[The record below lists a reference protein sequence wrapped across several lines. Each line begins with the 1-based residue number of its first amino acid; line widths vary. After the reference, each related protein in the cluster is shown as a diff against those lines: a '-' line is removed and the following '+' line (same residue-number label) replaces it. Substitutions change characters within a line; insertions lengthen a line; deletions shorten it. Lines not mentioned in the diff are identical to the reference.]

1 MKVILLSHTPEP
13 DKLVAAAARLCYAPI
28 GADQLLETMTKK
40 QVNKLV
46 EDLMAMGHES
56 PIEHV
61 SFTFAIE
68 GVSRAMSH
76 QLVRHRLASY
86 SQQSQRYVKE
96 NAFEYI
102 IPPSVQANP
111 KAKEVFLRQMA
122 AIQECYNQ
130 LITLEIPREDARYV
144 LPNACETK
152 IVMTMNARSLY
163 NFFQQRLCLR
173 AQWEIRALAEAMR
186 LELIKVSPLL
196 FNKTGPK
203 CETEGYC
210 SQGKMSC
217 GRKPTRENSR

>member
-1 MKVILLSHTPEP
+1 
-13 DKLVAAAARLCYAPI
+13 
-28 GADQLLETMTKK
+28 
-40 QVNKLV
+40 
-46 EDLMAMGHES
+46 
-56 PIEHV
+56 
-61 SFTFAIE
+61 
-68 GVSRAMSH
+68 
-76 QLVRHRLASY
+76 
-86 SQQSQRYVKE
+86 
-96 NAFEYI
+96 
-102 IPPSVQANP
+102 
-111 KAKEVFLRQMA
+111 MA

-130 LITLEIPREDARYV
+130 LITFEIPREDARYV

-186 LELIKVSPLL
+186 QELIKVSPLL
-196 FNKTGPK
+196 FSKTGPS

>member
-1 MKVILLSHTPEP
+1 
-13 DKLVAAAARLCYAPI
+13 
-28 GADQLLETMTKK
+28 
-40 QVNKLV
+40 
-46 EDLMAMGHES
+46 
-56 PIEHV
+56 
-61 SFTFAIE
+61 
-68 GVSRAMSH
+68 MSH

-96 NAFEYI
+96 NAFDYI

-111 KAKEVFLRQMA
+111 EAKEVFLRQMA

-163 NFFQQRLCLR
+163 NFFQQRLCFR

-186 LELIKVSPLL
+186 QELIKVSPLL
-196 FNKTGPK
+196 FSKTGPS
-203 CETEGYC
+203 CEIDGYC

-217 GRKPTRENSR
+217 GRKPARENSR

>member
-28 GADQLLETMTKK
+28 GADQLLETMTEK
-40 QVNKLV
+40 QVSRLV
-46 EDLMAMGHES
+46 EDLLAMGHES

-96 NAFEYI
+96 NAFDYI

-111 KAKEVFLRQMA
+111 EAKEVFLRQMA
-122 AIQECYNQ
+122 AIQECYNK
-130 LITLEIPREDARYV
+130 LITFEIPREDARYV

-186 LELIKVSPLL
+186 QELIKVSPLL
-196 FNKTGPK
+196 FSKTGPS